1 MSNFLLFIDLKKI
14 IIKENITLPKNK
26 QDNKPQKIDA
36 LLKVLGIFYKMLY
49 PGVMGR
55 RSSKNSWFLRFTF
68 LAAPHC

>member
-1 MSNFLLFIDLKKI
+1 
-14 IIKENITLPKNK
+14 LPKNK

-55 RSSKNSWFLRFTF
+55 HSSKNSWFL
-68 LAAPHC
+68 